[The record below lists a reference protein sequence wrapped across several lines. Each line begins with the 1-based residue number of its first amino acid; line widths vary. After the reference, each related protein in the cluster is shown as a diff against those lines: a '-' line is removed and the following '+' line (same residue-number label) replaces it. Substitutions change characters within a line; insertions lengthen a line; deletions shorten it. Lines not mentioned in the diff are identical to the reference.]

1 MADILTSLEKKGL
14 IKRERD
20 ESDRRVV
27 RVSITK
33 EGVKT
38 VAAKRDEIRAE
49 YRGLYDL
56 LGKKDT
62 EDLIRLLKKV
72 ISFRQQDTD
81 N

>member
-1 MADILTSLEKKGL
+1 M
-14 IKRERD
+14 
-20 ESDRRVV
+20 V

-33 EGVKT
+33 EDVKT
-38 VAAKRDEIRAE
+38 VVAKRDEIRAE

-72 ISFRQQDTD
+72 ISYRHMEEE